1 MVDPVPPGHL
11 LVLRPR
17 RPDPTPPARAFPP
30 SRARRSRGRPSISP
44 LVGAV
49 SLIAAALLLVAQS
62 AAATQASYQIA
73 TLKQEQARLNAEHDQ
88 LLAQLAGDRAAN
100 RVATAAQQLGLSHPS
115 RWQYIRATGSPIALR
130 PRPANPGR
138 SGVWDGVLAPLLQLS
153 AADIQVKLATTRQ
166 FVYLARR
173 VPSSVAQQ
181 LDAMRL
187 PGIGKVA
194 ETQRSY
200 VDGGVAGTSLA
211 ANLLGF
217 ANDEGQGNY
226 GVEGYYN
233 KTLAGQAGFEATVR
247 DLANPPIVLSD
258 RPRRDPVNGMT
269 LQLSL
274 DSTIQVVAERALAD
288 GGQKYQAG
296 SGSLIIT
303 EPATGRL
310 VAWADVPSYNAN
322 PFATTP
328 TAQFIHPIV
337 SSLYEPPSVMKVVT
351 LSGALDDH
359 AITPDTPFNE
369 TGVAVVGGVAIRNCD
384 NKAHGNVTMTQI
396 LQNSL
401 HVGAIKA
408 QQLEGAGPF
417 YQYLHKVGIG
427 AATGF

>member
-1 MVDPVPPGHL
+1 MVEPLPPGHL

-73 TLKQEQARLNAEHDQ
+73 TLKQEQAHLNAEHDQ

-100 RVATAAQQLGLSHPS
+100 RDDTITLPAVRGNILDRNGALLVTNTPVFSIFASPDLLSAAERKDVAS
-115 RWQYIRATGSPIALR
+115 R
-130 PRPANPGR
+130 
-138 SGVWDGVLAPLLQLS
+138 LAPLLQLS
-153 AADIQVKLATTRQ
+153 AADIQVKLATSRQ

-247 DLANPPIVLSD
+247 DLANRPNVPSD
-258 RPRRDPVNGMT
+258 RQRPGAVHGRT
-269 LQLSL
+269 LPPSL
-274 DSTIQVVAERALAD
+274 DSTIPAVAAPAL
-288 GGQKYQAG
+288 G
-296 SGSLIIT
+296 
-303 EPATGRL
+303 
-310 VAWADVPSYNAN
+310 
-322 PFATTP
+322 
-328 TAQFIHPIV
+328 
-337 SSLYEPPSVMKVVT
+337 
-351 LSGALDDH
+351 
-359 AITPDTPFNE
+359 
-369 TGVAVVGGVAIRNCD
+369 
-384 NKAHGNVTMTQI
+384 
-396 LQNSL
+396 
-401 HVGAIKA
+401 
-408 QQLEGAGPF
+408 
-417 YQYLHKVGIG
+417 
-427 AATGF
+427 